1 MEESKSRRRPAFP
14 KVFIAGRTGVRQA
27 ALVRAYEA
35 PFGKHRVHVLG
46 AKRSIVIDAG
56 EVHAD
61 PEAARAAIRE
71 VRP

>member
-1 MEESKSRRRPAFP
+1 MSRRRSAYP
-14 KVFIAGRTGVRQA
+14 KVFIAGRCGVRQA